1 MIRMTTNLPNQCEI
15 GLLII
20 SMQNHRG
27 SVGTLDAHKQDY
39 PLAAALVSSVVRAGA
54 VNVD

>member
-1 MIRMTTNLPNQCEI
+1 MTTNLPNQCEI